1 MSEFSEISIYFL
13 KLLNIRTRPYTIKSK
28 IQSINFTMLL
38 KLREYYI
45 LRWRSSI
52 SQLAPRMELIKM
64 WRVWCRPDKIFT
76 NNHGEKIVHCLFQPK
91 AKSKIGVRSSEVLG
105 SSYVKCIDTQELG
118 NWGNWGQWTG
128 VNSEIKRDP
137 GSRRVPVARVAR
149 LLRTAGPS

>member
-1 MSEFSEISIYFL
+1 
-13 KLLNIRTRPYTIKSK
+13 
-28 IQSINFTMLL
+28 MLL

-64 WRVWCRPDKIFT
+64 WRLCLIFT

-118 NWGNWGQWTG
+118 N
-128 VNSEIKRDP
+128 
-137 GSRRVPVARVAR
+137 
-149 LLRTAGPS
+149 